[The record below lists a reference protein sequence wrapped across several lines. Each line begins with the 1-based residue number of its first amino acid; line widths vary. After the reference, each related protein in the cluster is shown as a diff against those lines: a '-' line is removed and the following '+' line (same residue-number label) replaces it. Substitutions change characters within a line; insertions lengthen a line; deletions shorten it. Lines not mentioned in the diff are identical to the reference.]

1 MGNNRTVAA
10 GRTLGAA
17 CLWVV
22 AAGCAAGEDPDPRA
36 IAAALGTAELRV
48 STPRGPVLEVA
59 SGALR
64 NELAGASFAVP
75 APAGEV
81 RAMVRTELAAVPE
94 AAIVVGLQAAHVFD
108 RSLGEAFLASVGE
121 VTGKPVPT
129 SDREA
134 VELLM
139 LGRADFGV
147 IGGTVSAREQQAGA
161 RQTQLGVELFA
172 LSMAPNGPVR
182 SLSHHQVRQIF
193 TGQITHWHQL
203 GHNGGK
209 ITALVPSERTL
220 AERAQRV
227 LIPGDAFAA
236 SCEKVASEKQLVD
249 QLLGQPGAIGVLR
262 VTQAPREAGQQ
273 LLMIDWGPPTIDAFG
288 LGTYPFGIPVQLV
301 TSGHPAGL
309 ASQFLGFARSAKG
322 RAMLGR
328 TLSLLP

>member
-1 MGNNRTVAA
+1 VGNNRTVAA

-22 AAGCAAGEDPDPRA
+22 AAGCAGGEDPDPRA
-36 IAAALGTAELRV
+36 IAARLRTAEPAD
-48 STPRGPVLEVA
+48 STPRGPVLQVA
-59 SGALR
+59 SGR
-64 NELAGASFAVP
+64 FGEELATASFAAP

-81 RAMVRTELAAVPE
+81 RTMVRSELAPVQE

-108 RSLGEAFLASVGE
+108 RSLGEAFLASVDG
-121 VTGKPVPT
+121 VTGRPVPT
-129 SDREA
+129 TDREA
-134 VELLM
+134 VEFLM

-182 SLSHHQVRQIF
+182 SLTHHQVRQIF
-193 TGQITHWHQL
+193 TGQVTHWHQL
-203 GHNGGK
+203 GHDGGK

-220 AERAQRV
+220 AERAAKV
-227 LIPGDAFAA
+227 LMPGDGFAA
-236 SCEKVASEKQLVD
+236 SCVKVASEKHLVD
-249 QLLGQPGAIGVLR
+249 QLLQNPGAIGVLR

-273 LLMIDWGPPTIDAFG
+273 LLMIDWSPPTIEAYG
-288 LGTYPFGIPVQLV
+288 LGTYPFGMPVQLV

-309 ASQFLGFARSAKG
+309 ANQFLGFARSAEG